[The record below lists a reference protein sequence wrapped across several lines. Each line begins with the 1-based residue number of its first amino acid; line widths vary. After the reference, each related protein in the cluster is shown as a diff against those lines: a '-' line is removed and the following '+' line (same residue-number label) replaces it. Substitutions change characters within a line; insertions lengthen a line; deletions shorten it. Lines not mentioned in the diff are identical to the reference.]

1 MGLRRHRA
9 RHFRTRSPGCRVSRA
24 KPTVDRSSENGS
36 GGRRPSRPPAILC
49 DIEGTLISGGSPL
62 PGAFD
67 AVAELRELGC
77 PLRFLSNIDSRTEQE
92 VISGLRAQQLDI
104 RDGELFLPARAAV
117 QFLSTQPQTAVLAVT
132 SAAVRPVFEQF
143 EKEGQP
149 VTHVVVGDC
158 RDRLSYAL
166 LDEAFRALET
176 GARLLALQRS
186 RYLIAADGHHLD
198 TGAIV
203 AALEYAS
210 GQTALVLGKPSP
222 EFGALAA
229 ESFGTPPGGPI
240 WVVGD
245 DATTDIAMGNAIGA
259 TTVQVRTGK
268 FNDQAVERAAHPADH
283 QVDSI
288 AELPAII
295 RRA

>member
-1 MGLRRHRA
+1 M
-9 RHFRTRSPGCRVSRA
+9 SPPLV
-24 KPTVDRSSENGS
+24 
-36 GGRRPSRPPAILC
+36 AILC
-49 DIEGTLISGGSPL
+49 DIEGTLVSGDTPL

-67 AVAELRELGC
+67 AIAELRMLGC

-92 VISGLRAQQLDI
+92 VASDLRSHGLDI

-117 QFLSTQPQTAVLAVT
+117 QLLAQQPRASVLAVT
-132 SAAVRPVFEQF
+132 SAAIRHSFERF
-143 EKEGQP
+143 ERAGEP

-158 RDRLSYAL
+158 RERLSYAL
-166 LDEAFRALET
+166 LDEAFRALDA
-176 GARLLALQRS
+176 GASLLALQRS

-222 EFGALAA
+222 EFGALAVA
-229 ESFGTPPGGPI
+229 SLGERSDYPV

-245 DATTDIAMGNAIGA
+245 DATTDVAMGNAIGA
-259 TTVQVRTGK
+259 TTVQLRTGK
-268 FNDQAVERAAHPADH
+268 YDDQPGERIAHPATH
-283 QVDSI
+283 ELDSI
-288 AELPAII
+288 AELPALI
-295 RRA
+295 RRS